1 MTCGDLKGSLGC
13 KELSVLPS
21 QKGSGHY
28 LPLSWASLT
37 GTAGSK
43 AGALLLLWSRQPLLW
58 SWAGR

>member
-1 MTCGDLKGSLGC
+1 MTCGDLEGSLGC

-43 AGALLLLWSRQPLLW
+43 PGALLLL
-58 SWAGR
+58 